1 MNSKSKAVGI
11 ATKVLMA
18 SALIFGGV
26 SALASVAGASGNGS
40 NSAGQ
45 RSHSGSLS
53 PRVVPHSGGGP
64 LSSAAFV
71 PTSDTTL
78 DVAGPVNSLTSAP
91 GSATTLT
98 HTGNTTA
105 GSAIAPDGT
114 NGLVGTND
122 GDLWPVS
129 NPLSSPVIGPALD
142 VSQFT
147 GEGGSGFNVFT
158 DGVAIAPDGTAGLA
172 TADSQGAIAL
182 THSSGSWA
190 VDTSVQSPGLNEAGN
205 PHQPGWVRA
214 PTIAADAIFY
224 DGVVISQTKDAGGH
238 YVGLL
243 MDASDSTVAVVTGLG
258 TSGTKVAGTATDTT
272 NITFAYN
279 GNDDWGTGGMAF
291 SPASASRAV
300 VVTKNGFEV
309 LDLSNPAAPT
319 FGSLTPIAAASSH
332 NGSQSIAVAP
342 DGNHVAVAVN
352 DQVYFFSGLVMAT
365 PANPLTQSASPL
377 TLPGAVNSLNYTSSG
392 NLVVNY
398 DNAAAGE
405 LAVISGSTG
414 STPTLGT
421 AFALSGQAPDV
432 NGMSVLPAVAA
443 INRGYWTVASDGGLF
458 AFGNAGFFGSMGG
471 KPLNKPIVGM
481 AATSDAA
488 GYWEV
493 ASDGGLFA
501 FGDATFHGS
510 MGGKPLNKP
519 IVGMAATPDGQGY
532 WEVASD
538 GGLFAFGDATFHGSM
553 GGKPLN
559 QPVVGMAATTDG
571 QGYWL
576 VASDGGLFAFG
587 DAAFFGS
594 MGGKPLNK
602 PVVGIASVANGQG
615 YWEVASDG
623 GLFAF
628 GDAAFFG
635 SMGGKP
641 LNQPMVGMA
650 AS

>member
-1 MNSKSKAVGI
+1 MKLKSAGI
-11 ATKVLMA
+11 AAKALMA

-26 SALASVAGASGNGS
+26 GAVASVASAAGNGQ
-40 NSAGQ
+40 NSAQ
-45 RSHSGSLS
+45 QQPQSGSVS

-78 DVAGPVNSLTSAP
+78 DVAGPVNSLTSP
-91 GSATTLT
+91 PSSATTLT
-98 HTGNTTA
+98 HTGSITA
-105 GSAIAPDGT
+105 GSAISPDGT
-114 NGLVGTND
+114 NGLVGTAN

-129 NPLSSPVIGPALD
+129 NPLGSPTIGPALD

-147 GEGGSGFNVFT
+147 GEGGAGFSVFT

-172 TADSQGAIAL
+172 TADSQGAMAL

-214 PTIAADAIFY
+214 PTIAADATLY

-243 MDASDSTVAVVTGLG
+243 MDAHDSTVAVVTGLG
-258 TSGTKVAGTATDTT
+258 TAGTKVSGTATDST
-272 NITFAYN
+272 NIGLGY
-279 GNDDWGTGGMAF
+279 GGGHDYGTGGMAF
-291 SPASASRAV
+291 SPTSAARAV
-300 VVTKNGFEV
+300 VVTTNGFEV
-309 LDLSNPAAPT
+309 LDLSNPADPT
-319 FGSLTPIAAASSH
+319 FGSLTLIAAASAN
-332 NGSQSIAVAP
+332 NGSRSIAVAP

-352 DQVYFFSGLVMAT
+352 DQVYFFSGLVTAT
-365 PANPLTQSASPL
+365 PANPLTQSTSPL

-421 AFALSGQAPDV
+421 AFALSGQAPAV
-432 NGMSVLPAVAA
+432 NGMSVLPMVAA

-471 KPLNKPIVGM
+471 KPLNKP
-481 AATSDAA
+481 
-488 GYWEV
+488 
-493 ASDGGLFA
+493 
-501 FGDATFHGS
+501 
-510 MGGKPLNKP
+510 
-519 IVGMAATPDGQGY
+519 
-532 WEVASD
+532 
-538 GGLFAFGDATFHGSM
+538 
-553 GGKPLN
+553 
-559 QPVVGMAATTDG
+559 
-571 QGYWL
+571 
-576 VASDGGLFAFG
+576 
-587 DAAFFGS
+587 
-594 MGGKPLNK
+594 
-602 PVVGIASVANGQG
+602 VVGIASVANGQG
-615 YWEVASDG
+615 YWEVATDG